1 VLKRYGAIGNREI
14 CEMVGCGSV
23 SAATKICQAFA
34 QELEV
39 NPTLREVIKAL
50 VEQFSTFKG
59 RPL

>member
-1 VLKRYGAIGNREI
+1 
-14 CEMVGCGSV
+14 MVGCGSV
-23 SAATKICQAFA
+23 SAATKICQAFE